1 MPHLLLVLLLS
12 LINACGLPS
21 EEVPVIKFT
30 HVTAPN
36 TPKGQAAEL
45 FKELAEKRLPGRI
58 KVEVFPSSQLMNNGD
73 ALEAIAFGEVQ
84 MIAPALSNYDR
95 FTDVYQVFDLP
106 FLFSDIAAVERFQQS
121 RIGQSLLN
129 TLTDR
134 GMTGLAYWH
143 NGMKQFGAQRALHR
157 PEQAEGL
164 KFRIMEADV
173 LEAQILQLGG
183 SPQKM
188 AFAEVYQ
195 ALQTGA
201 VDAQENTW
209 SNIYSQK
216 FYEVQDYVTETNH
229 GYLGYMVAVNTE
241 FWVGLPDEV
250 RAELEQIMQEVTNWV
265 NQESAAINLDARAQ
279 VAESGKTEIVELS
292 EDELIVWRERMR
304 PVWRQFEDDIGTR
317 IIAAAQGDIGNPHTV
332 SLPEGPGT
340 LR

>member
-1 MPHLLLVLLLS
+1 M
-12 LINACGLPS
+12 PS

-36 TPKGQAAEL
+36 TPKGQAAQL
-45 FKELAEKRLPGRI
+45 FKELAEERLPGRI

-95 FTDVYQVFDLP
+95 FTNVYQVFDLP

-121 RIGQSLLN
+121 QIGQSLLN

-143 NGMKQFGAQRALHR
+143 NGMKQFGAQRPLRR

-265 NQESAAINLDARAQ
+265 NQESAVINLDARAQ
-279 VAESGKTEIVELS
+279 VAESGKTQIVELS

-304 PVWRQFEDDIGTR
+304 PVWRRFEDDIGTR

>member
-1 MPHLLLVLLLS
+1 M
-12 LINACGLPS
+12 PS

-36 TPKGQAAEL
+36 TPKGQAAQL
-45 FKELAEKRLPGRI
+45 FKELAEERLPGRI

-95 FTDVYQVFDLP
+95 FTNVYQVFDLP

-121 RIGQSLLN
+121 QIGQSLLN

-143 NGMKQFGAQRALHR
+143 NGMKQFGAQRPLRR

-209 SNIYSQK
+209 SNIYTQK
-216 FYEVQDYVTETNH
+216 FFEVQDGVTETNH
-229 GYLGYMVAVNTE
+229 QLLAYLLVTSTE
-241 FWVGLPDEV
+241 WLNSLDEDVRTQFVSIVDEV
-250 RAELEQIMQEVTNWV
+250 TKEAN
-265 NQESAAINLDARAQ
+265 AA
-279 VAESGKTEIVELS
+279 VAETEAKNRQNIIDAGGTIRELTP
-292 EDELIVWRERMR
+292 EQRKVWVDTMK
-304 PVWRQFEDDIGTR
+304 PVWTKFE
-317 IIAAAQGDIGNPHTV
+317 GDIGKDLIDAAAASNG
-332 SLPEGPGT
+332 S
-340 LR
+340 